1 MIEHLPLLTP
11 DPARAD
17 RVRAR
22 CHAQLERERLRTA
35 MPPRQ
40 LDRVIVGACGLY
52 LSAVVL
58 FALQVF
64 NSR

>member
-1 MIEHLPLLTP
+1 MIEHLPQLTP
-11 DPARAD
+11 DPARTD

-22 CHAQLERERLRTA
+22 CHAQLERARLRTA
-35 MPPRQ
+35 TPPRK

-52 LSAVVL
+52 LSAVLL

-64 NSR
+64 GSR